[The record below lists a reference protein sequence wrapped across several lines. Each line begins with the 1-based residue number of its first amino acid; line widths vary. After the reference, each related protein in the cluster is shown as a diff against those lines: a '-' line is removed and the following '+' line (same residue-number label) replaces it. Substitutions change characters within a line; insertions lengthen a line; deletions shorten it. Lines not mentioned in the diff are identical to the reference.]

1 MEDDLPEGLVGGV
14 AAVVVVFRVV
24 GSVAGRVGG
33 LVAELA
39 GLDLAVGV
47 VLLRDEE
54 RPVVGA
60 SGHVEVVAV
69 HLEEVCLGQVHLDMA
84 MSRRRLQGV
93 ADVMVAAE
101 AGPNHRMPAVE
112 REVE

>member
-14 AAVVVVFRVV
+14 AAAVVFRVV

-47 VLLRDEE
+47 APPRGEE

-69 HLEEVCLGQVHLDMA
+69 HPEEVRLGQVHLDMA

-93 ADVMVAAE
+93 ADAMVAAE
-101 AGPNHRMPAVE
+101 AGPSHRMPAVE